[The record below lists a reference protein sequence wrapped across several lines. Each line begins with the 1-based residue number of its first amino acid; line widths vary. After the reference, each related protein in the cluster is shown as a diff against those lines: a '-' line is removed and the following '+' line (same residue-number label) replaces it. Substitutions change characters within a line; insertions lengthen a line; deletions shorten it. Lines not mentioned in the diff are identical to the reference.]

1 MDKRHRQAAEF
12 FIMDRKKAALA
23 FLAMAAV
30 MTAMLVVV
38 GFQIDKNRSLA
49 RQGHLAHDALCALNQ
64 RNINRIATSKQFL
77 RDHPNGIPG
86 VPVKLIRDGIKSDQ
100 STVDILVRTL
110 GDCSPP
116 PP

>member
-23 FLAMAAV
+23 FVAMVAV
-30 MTAMLVVV
+30 MTATLIFV
-38 GFQIDKNRSLA
+38 GWQVDKNRALA
-49 RQGHLAHDALCALNQ
+49 RQGKLSHDALCALNQ
-64 RNINRIATSKQFL
+64 RNIDRIAVSRQFL

-86 VPVKLIRDGIKSDQ
+86 IPTKIIRDGIKSDQ
-100 STVDILVRTL
+100 STVRILNRTL